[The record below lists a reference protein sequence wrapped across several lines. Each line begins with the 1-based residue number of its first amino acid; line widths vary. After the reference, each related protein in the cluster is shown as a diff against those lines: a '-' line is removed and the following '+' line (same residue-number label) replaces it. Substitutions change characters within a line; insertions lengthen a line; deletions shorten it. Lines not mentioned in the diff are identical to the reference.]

1 MDDKNL
7 HTVQID
13 GQKRIYVTAVREV
26 ESVTD
31 EKISLLLFNDKK
43 LTVIGQSLKMGG
55 FSKQNATFVAEGV
68 VLEVKYGYK
77 KGSLIKKL
85 LKWFLQYKLSL

>member
-1 MDDKNL
+1 MEDKNL

-13 GQKRIYVTAVREV
+13 GQKRICVTAVKEV

-31 EKISLLLFNDKK
+31 EKISLLLFSDKR
-43 LTVIGQSLKMGG
+43 LTITGQSLKMGG
-55 FSKQNATFVAEGV
+55 FSKQNATFVADGIV
-68 VLEVKYGYK
+68 FEVKYGYK

-85 LKWFLQYKLSL
+85 LK

>member
-1 MDDKNL
+1 MDEKNL

-13 GQKRIYVTAVREV
+13 GQKRIYVTAVKEV
-26 ESVTD
+26 ESITE

-43 LTVIGQSLKMGG
+43 LTVVGQSLKMGG
-55 FSKQNATFVAEGV
+55 FSKQNATFIAEGV
-68 VLEVKYGYK
+68 IFEIKYGYK

-85 LKWFLQYKLSL
+85 LK

>member
-1 MDDKNL
+1 MDDKSL

-13 GQKRIYVTAVREV
+13 GQKRICVTAVKEV

-31 EKISLLLFNDKK
+31 EKISLLLFNDKR
-43 LTVIGQSLKMGG
+43 LIVTGQLLKMGG
-55 FSKQNATFVAEGV
+55 FSKQNATFVAEGLV
-68 VLEVKYGYK
+68 VEVKYGYK

-85 LKWFLQYKLSL
+85 LK